1 MSETFATLGYKQR
14 TSGSFLLYNTY
25 ICRPF
30 AMTNSRPSLHTAL
43 SPALLHLYDLNH
55 AIVVI
60 IDVLRATSTIATA
73 LYNGAKCVI
82 PVDSVAKCI
91 ELGRQ
96 IDGITA
102 GERDGMIAEG
112 LQHGNSP
119 FEYPT
124 SFIGGKTLVLT
135 TTNGTKLL
143 HMALDRGAGQ
153 IITGSFANLTA
164 VSDYLLAQHLPVV
177 LACAAWKDRVNI
189 EDLLFAGA
197 VINKVKEKFH
207 INCDSTQIAET
218 LYLDAQKD
226 LYEFMKAKN
235 ASHYQRLSGYGLEKD
250 IRYCLTPDMAPVL
263 PLYENGKLITLPSF

>member
-1 MSETFATLGYKQR
+1 
-14 TSGSFLLYNTY
+14 
-25 ICRPF
+25 
-30 AMTNSRPSLHTAL
+30 MTNSRQSLHTAL
-43 SPALLHLYDLNH
+43 SPALLHLYDVNH
-55 AIVVI
+55 AVVVI

-119 FEYPT
+119 FEY
-124 SFIGGKTLVLT
+124 SRAFIGGRTLVLT

-153 IITGSFANLTA
+153 IVTGSFPNLSS
-164 VSDYLLAQHLPVV
+164 VCQYLIAQNQPVV
-177 LACAAWKDRVNI
+177 LGCAAWKDRINL
-189 EDLLFAGA
+189 EDMLFAGA
-197 VINKVKEKFH
+197 VINQVKEHFS
-207 INCDSTQIAET
+207 INCDSSQLAET
-218 LYLDAQKD
+218 
-226 LYEFMKAKN
+226 
-235 ASHYQRLSGYGLEKD
+235 
-250 IRYCLTPDMAPVL
+250 
-263 PLYENGKLITLPSF
+263 

>member
-1 MSETFATLGYKQR
+1 
-14 TSGSFLLYNTY
+14 
-25 ICRPF
+25 
-30 AMTNSRPSLHTAL
+30 MTHSKPSLYTAL
-43 SPALLHLYDLNH
+43 SPALLDLYDVSH

-119 FEYPT
+119 FEY
-124 SFIGGKTLVLT
+124 SKEFVNGKTLVLT

-143 HMALDRGAGQ
+143 HMALDRGADR
-153 IITGSFANLTA
+153 IITGSFPNLSA
-164 VSDYLLAQHLPVV
+164 VCHYLTSQNQPVV
-177 LACAAWKDRVNI
+177 LGCAAWKDRINL
-189 EDLLFAGA
+189 EDLLFCGA
-197 VINKVKEKFH
+197 VIHQVKRQFS
-207 INCDSTQIAET
+207 INCDSSQIAET
-218 LYLDAQKD
+218 VYLDAKKD
-226 LYEFMKAKN
+226 LFEFIKGKN
-235 ASHYQRLSGYGLEKD
+235 ASHYHRLEGFGLEKD
-250 IRYCLTPDMAPVL
+250 IRYCLTTDVADVL
-263 PLYENGKLITLPSF
+263 PVYENGKLIVI